1 MNELDQIR
9 SEIFHPNEQLFL
21 KMFQT
26 EWEKQVSQLYYS
38 QIQLHIGN
46 RIRPRL
52 VYWGYCAGTP
62 IEVPEQMYT
71 PIQIAVV
78 IELIH
83 KASILLDDYIDGDEI
98 RRGKISF
105 WAEYGEKK
113 TSIFVLSMIGRA
125 IQILNTL
132 SESHNFELND
142 YFNLMKT
149 LANTMENMSLGVLEE
164 LDLDESSQFDIQKIQ
179 GIIDKETSALLSN
192 SLLFGYYASGR
203 YTNETLSHIELIGRK
218 CGFMF
223 QTMNDLEPLCQ
234 AAKNTEYKG
243 HLNTDFASKRK
254 NIGIAYLYPQLGKR
268 EKAILLKAQEHMDDQ
283 TILKI
288 ISEHNIIEQILAQM
302 ESVYLNILEL
312 ICTPTFPSISQA
324 WQEGFSQLISRLYQ
338 LCLNRLQNS
347 N

>member
-1 MNELDQIR
+1 MNELDHIR
-9 SEIFHPNEQLFL
+9 SEMFHPNERLFL
-21 KMFQT
+21 QMFQA
-26 EWEKQVSQLYYS
+26 EWEKQTNLLYYS

-52 VYWGYCAGTP
+52 VYWGYCAGIPT
-62 IEVPEQMYT
+62 EAPEQMYI
-71 PIQIAVV
+71 PIQIAVA
-78 IELIH
+78 IELVH

-98 RRGKISF
+98 RRGKTSF

-149 LANTMENMSLGVLEE
+149 LADTMENMSLGALEE

-179 GIIDKETSALLSN
+179 SIIDKETSALLSN
-192 SLLFGYYASGR
+192 SLLFGYYASGQ
-203 YTNETLSHIELIGRK
+203 YTDETLSHIELIGRK

-234 AAKNTEYKG
+234 AAKNAEYKG
-243 HLNTDFASKRK
+243 HLNTDFAAKRK
-254 NIGIAYLYPQLGKR
+254 NIGIAYLYPQLDKR
-268 EKAILLKAQEHMDDQ
+268 EKAILLKAQENMDNQ
-283 TILKI
+283 TILRI
-288 ISEHNIIEQILAQM
+288 IAEHDIIEQVLSQM

-312 ICTPTFPSISQA
+312 IRTHKYPNISQT

-338 LCLNRLQNS
+338 LCLDRLQNS

>member
-1 MNELDQIR
+1 MNELDHIR
-9 SEIFHPNEQLFL
+9 SEMFHPNEQLFL
-21 KMFQT
+21 QMFQT
-26 EWEKQVSQLYYS
+26 EWEQQVNQLYYS

-52 VYWGYCAGTP
+52 VYWGYCAGIP
-62 IEVPEQMYT
+62 IEIPEQMRT

-83 KASILLDDYIDGDEI
+83 KASILLDDYIDGDKI
-98 RRGKISF
+98 RRGKVSF

-113 TSIFVLSMIGRA
+113 TAIFVLSMVGRA
-125 IQILNTL
+125 IQIINTL
-132 SESHNFELND
+132 CENHNFKLSD

-164 LDLDESSQFDIQKIQ
+164 LDLDKTSQFDIQKIQ

-192 SLLFGYYASGR
+192 SLLFGYYASGQ

-234 AAKNTEYKG
+234 ANKNMEYKG
-243 HLNTDFASKRK
+243 HLNTDFAAKRK
-254 NIGIAYLYPQLGKR
+254 NIGIAYLYPQLNKR
-268 EKAILLKAQEHMDDQ
+268 EKAILLKAQEDMDDQ
-283 TILKI
+283 TILRI
-288 ISEHNIIEQILAQM
+288 IADHDIVKQILSQM
-302 ESVYLNILEL
+302 ELVYLSIMEL
-312 ICTPTFPSISQA
+312 ISVTKYPNISPE
-324 WQEGFSQLISRLYQ
+324 WQKGFSQLISRLYQ

-347 N
+347 D